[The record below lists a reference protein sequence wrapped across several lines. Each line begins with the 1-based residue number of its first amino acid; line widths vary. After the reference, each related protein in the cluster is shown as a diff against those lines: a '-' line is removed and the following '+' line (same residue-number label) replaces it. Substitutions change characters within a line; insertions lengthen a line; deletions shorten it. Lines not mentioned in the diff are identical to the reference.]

1 MRRVGSSAHYAS
13 IALAAGL
20 IGAHCSVTHA
30 QTAPEDTSPQ
40 TLEPVIVTAQR
51 RSEQAVD
58 VPIAITVVSGD
69 TLATA
74 QIYDYSELGEL
85 VPGVVIGRTGAFTQP
100 EIRGISTQASGAGGE
115 NNVGTYV
122 DGFYQPFQGSLLN
135 DLDNVTSID
144 VLKGPQGT
152 LFGRNS
158 TGGAIMINTQNP
170 TADPRGTIAVQGG
183 SFDEVRASGDYSGP
197 INDQLSFDVHTYKR
211 NSNNYFTDWA
221 TGSPSAPINNFGIGG
236 KLKYQPSSDFSLLL
250 SYDYADRQDPS
261 PFMYEFVQYQAAAAP
276 PYPAN
281 SYTSSAQNVTSL
293 SVPTHVNELFASYGA
308 HAIWNTSIGDFNSY
322 SNYQTN
328 ETKENFDFDGSP
340 NEAEEIYQ
348 RERGYA
354 IQQEFN
360 LVSHPGH
367 VVDYTAGV
375 YYYHLYDKYDYFHG
389 YFDLP
394 AGVIGVPPASAIP
407 STAVAPWPEV
417 WPPGR
422 PGIKVDS
429 YAGYG
434 DLTWNLG
441 DRLHLTGGVRYTR
454 EPQTAYGTVV
464 NNVNK
469 ATYSAWTPRA
479 VLRFDV
485 DAHSNVYASYSQGF
499 KSGTFNIF
507 TPPFSPVQPER
518 LDAYEVGYKTLHNRW
533 SLDAATY
540 YYNYKDMQVTA
551 VVTDQGTPFLETT
564 NAARSEIYGLE
575 AQFVGELTSELHVR
589 ASAAWVHARYIQYN
603 TFSPS
608 LPDLATGLLTT
619 VCGSAPCESN
629 LSGQHLLRSPD
640 YTANLGIDYTLLM
653 RATPV
658 TASVNIAY
666 TSSYTPT
673 SPDWNWNYNNVVN
686 SIVQPANSGMRF
698 ATGAYTLANFN
709 LKWQFRTDM
718 ALSGFVTNAFNKAYL
733 NSYGAT
739 GDGVYKEWAPP
750 RAYGARIEYKF

>member
-1 MRRVGSSAHYAS
+1 VRQVASNARYAS
-13 IALAAGL
+13 IALAAGF
-20 IGAHCSVTHA
+20 ISANCSIAHA
-30 QTAPEDTSPQ
+30 QTASEDAGPQ
-40 TLEPVIVTAQR
+40 TLETVMVTAQR
-51 RSEQAVD
+51 RSEQAVN
-58 VPIAITVVSGD
+58 VPIAITSVSAE
-69 TLATA
+69 TLTNA
-74 QIYDYSELGEL
+74 QIYDFSELGEL

-115 NNVGTYV
+115 NNVGTYL
-122 DGFYQPFQGSLLN
+122 DGFYQAFQGSLLN
-135 DLDNVTSID
+135 DLDNVTGID

-158 TGGAIMINTQNP
+158 TGGAIMINTQAP
-170 TADPRGTIAVQGG
+170 TAEPRGTLAVQGG
-183 SFDEVRASGDYSGP
+183 SFDELRASADYSGP

-221 TGSPSAPINNFGIGG
+221 TGNPSAPINNFGIGG
-236 KLKYQPSSDFSLLL
+236 KLKYQPSSDFTLLL
-250 SYDYADRQDPS
+250 SYDYRSRQDPS

-281 SYTSSAQNVTSL
+281 SYTSTAQNVTSL

-308 HAIWNTSIGDFNSY
+308 HAIWNTPIGDFNSY
-322 SNYQTN
+322 SNYQSN
-328 ETKENFDFDGSP
+328 QTKENFDFDGSP

-348 RERGYA
+348 HERGYA

-360 LVSHPGH
+360 LVSRPGQ
-367 VVDYTAGV
+367 VVDYTVGV
-375 YYYHLYDKYDYFHG
+375 YYYHLDDKYDYFYG

-407 STAVAPWPEV
+407 STAVAPWVQV
-417 WPPGR
+417 WPFGR
-422 PGIKVDS
+422 PGVKVDS

-441 DRLHLTGGVRYTR
+441 DRLHVTGGVRYTN
-454 EPQTAYGTVV
+454 EPQTAYGTVLGDDR
-464 NNVNK
+464 K

-479 VLRFDV
+479 VVRFDL
-485 DAHSNVYASYSQGF
+485 DAHSNVYASFSQGF

-507 TPPFSPVQPER
+507 APPFNPVQPER
-518 LDAYEVGYKTLHNRW
+518 LNAYEVGYKTLQNWW

-564 NAARSEIYGLE
+564 NAARSEIYGVE
-575 AQFVGELTSELHVR
+575 AQFVGELNSQLHVR
-589 ASAAWVHARYIQYN
+589 ASAAWVHARYVQYD

-608 LPDLATGLLTT
+608 LPDQATGLLTT
-619 VCGSAPCESN
+619 VCGATPCVSN
-629 LSGQHLLRSPD
+629 LAGQRLLRAPD
-640 YTANLGIDYTLLM
+640 YTANLGLDYSWLV
-653 RATPV
+653 RSAPV

-666 TSSYTPT
+666 TSAYTPT
-673 SPDWNWNYNNVVN
+673 SPDWNWNYSNVVN
-686 SIVQPANSGMRF
+686 NIVQPANSGMRF
-698 ATGAYTLANFN
+698 ATPAYTLTNFN
-709 LKWQFRTDM
+709 LKWQVRNDL
-718 ALSGFVTNAFNKAYL
+718 ALSAFVTNAFNQSYL

-739 GDGVYKEWAPP
+739 GDGVYKEWGPP